1 MANPNIVSV
10 TSIYG
15 ESIGEALTT
24 TVTTDIM
31 TVASNKLLKINYI
44 QVANDDASTLT
55 LVTVAI
61 VKADFTS
68 NGIGSGEDNAA
79 TIYLASTITLP
90 ADDVL
95 VVLDKP
101 IYLMEG
107 DILKG
112 GASAASDLDLFM
124 SYEVIND
131 A

>member
-10 TSIYG
+10 SSIYG

-31 TVASNKLLKINYI
+31 TVASNKLIKINYI
-44 QVANDDASTLT
+44 QVANDDGSTAT
-55 LVTVAI
+55 AVTVAI
-61 VKADFTS
+61 VKAGFTS
-68 NGIGSGEDNAA
+68 DGIGSGEDNAA
-79 TIYLASTITLP
+79 TIYLASTVDLP

-95 VVLDKP
+95 IVLDKP

-107 DILKG
+107 DVLEGCANTATADI
-112 GASAASDLDLFM
+112 FI
-124 SYEVIND
+124 SYEVIDD

>member
-1 MANPNIVSV
+1 MATPNIVSV

-15 ESIGEALTT
+15 ESLGQALTT
-24 TVTTDIM
+24 SVDAVVM
-31 TVASNKLLKINYI
+31 TVATHALVKINYI
-44 QVANDDASTLT
+44 QVANDHASTAT
-55 LVTVAI
+55 AVTVAI
-61 VKADFTS
+61 VKVDFTS
-68 NGIGSGEDNAA
+68 AGIGSGEDNAA
-79 TIYLASTITLP
+79 TIYLVSTVNCP

-107 DILKG
+107 DNLEA
-112 GASAASDLDLFM
+112 GANPATADIFV

>member
-31 TVASNKLLKINYI
+31 TVASNKLVKINYI
-44 QVANDDASTLT
+44 SVTNDHASTPVV
-55 LVTVAI
+55 VTVG
-61 VKADFTS
+61 VNKAGFTS
-68 NGIGSGEDNAA
+68 DGIGSGEDNAA
-79 TIYLASTITLP
+79 TIYLCSTVNLP
-90 ADDVL
+90 SDDLLVL
-95 VVLDKP
+95 LDKP

-107 DILKG
+107 DVLEG
-112 GASAASDLDLFM
+112 GANPATADIFI
-124 SYEVIND
+124 SYEVIDD

>member
-10 TSIYG
+10 SSIYG

-31 TVASNKLLKINYI
+31 TVASNKLVKINFI
-44 QVANDDASTLT
+44 SVTNTHATTAVD
-55 LVTVAI
+55 VTVKI
-61 VKADFTS
+61 VKAGFTS
-68 NGIGSGEDNAA
+68 AGIGSGEDNAGTFA
-79 TIYLASTITLP
+79 LASTVNLP

-95 VVLDKP
+95 IVVDRP
-101 IYLMEG
+101 IYLMET
-107 DILKG
+107 DVLEG
-112 GASAASDLDLFM
+112 GASVATADIFI

>member
-24 TVTTDIM
+24 TIGTDIM
-31 TVASNKLLKINYI
+31 TVASDKLVKINYI
-44 QVANDDASTLT
+44 SVTNDHASTAVV
-55 LVTVAI
+55 VTVAI
-61 VKADFTS
+61 NKAGFTS
-68 NGIGSGEDNAA
+68 DGIGSGEDNAA
-79 TIYLASTITLP
+79 VFMLCSTVALP

-107 DILKG
+107 DVLEA
-112 GASAASDLDLFM
+112 GANPATADIFI
-124 SYEVIND
+124 SYEVIDD

>member
-24 TVTTDIM
+24 TVGTDIM
-31 TVASNKLLKINYI
+31 TVASDKLVKINYI
-44 QVANDDASTLT
+44 SVTNTHASTAVD
-55 LVTVAI
+55 VTVKI
-61 VKADFTS
+61 VKAGFTS
-68 NGIGSGEDNAA
+68 GGIGSGEDNAGTFA
-79 TIYLASTITLP
+79 LCSTVNLP

-95 VVLDKP
+95 IVLDKP

-107 DILKG
+107 DVLEA
-112 GASAASDLDLFM
+112 GANPATADIFI
-124 SYEVIND
+124 SYEVIDD

>member
-44 QVANDDASTLT
+44 SVTNDHASTAT
-55 LVTVAI
+55 VVTVAI
-61 VKADFTS
+61 NKAGFTS
-68 NGIGSGEDNAA
+68 DGIGSGEDNAA
-79 TIYLASTITLP
+79 VIWLASTVTLP

-95 VVLDKP
+95 VVVDKP

-107 DILKG
+107 DVLEA
-112 GASAASDLDLFM
+112 GANPATADIFI
-124 SYEVIND
+124 SYEVIDD

>member
-15 ESIGEALTT
+15 ESLGEALTT
-24 TVTTDIM
+24 TLTTVIM
-31 TVASNKLLKINYI
+31 TVSASALLKINYI
-44 QVANDDASTLT
+44 QIANDHASTAIDC
-55 LVTVAI
+55 TVAI
-61 VKADFTS
+61 TKADFTS
-68 NGIGSGEDNAA
+68 AGVASGDDNAA
-79 TIYLASTITLP
+79 IIYLASTVSCQ

-95 VVLDKP
+95 VVLDTP

-107 DILKG
+107 DNLEA
-112 GASAASDLDLFM
+112 GASAATGDIFV

>member
-15 ESIGEALTT
+15 ESIGQALTT
-24 TVTTDIM
+24 TLTAVVM
-31 TVASNKLLKINYI
+31 TVSTHALVKINYI
-44 QVANDDASTLT
+44 QVANDHATIAVA
-55 LVTVAI
+55 VTVAI
-61 VKADFTS
+61 TKADFTS
-68 NGIGSGEDNAA
+68 AGVASGDDNAA
-79 TIYLASTITLP
+79 IIYLASTINLP
-90 ADDVL
+90 SDDIL

-107 DILKG
+107 DNLEA
-112 GASAASDLDLFM
+112 GANPATADIFV

>member
-15 ESIGEALTT
+15 ESIGQALTT
-24 TVTTDIM
+24 TLTAVVM
-31 TVASNKLLKINYI
+31 TVSTHALVKINYI
-44 QVANDDASTLT
+44 QVANDHATT
-55 LVTVAI
+55 AVAVTVAI
-61 VKADFTS
+61 TKADFTS
-68 NGIGSGEDNAA
+68 AGVASGDDNAA
-79 TIYLASTITLP
+79 IIYLASTINLP
-90 ADDVL
+90 SDDIL

-107 DILKG
+107 DNLEA
-112 GASAASDLDLFM
+112 GADPATADIFV

>member
-15 ESIGEALTT
+15 ESIGQALTT
-24 TVTTDIM
+24 TLTAVVM
-31 TVASNKLLKINYI
+31 TVSTHALVKINYI
-44 QVANDDASTLT
+44 QVANDHATT
-55 LVTVAI
+55 AVAVTVAI
-61 VKADFTS
+61 TKADFTS
-68 NGIGSGEDNAA
+68 AGVGSSDDNAA
-79 TIYLASTITLP
+79 IIFLASTVNLP
-90 ADDVL
+90 ADDIL

-107 DILKG
+107 DNLEA
-112 GASAASDLDLFM
+112 GANPATADIFV

>member
-1 MANPNIVSV
+1 MANPNIVNV

-15 ESIGEALTT
+15 ESLGQALTT
-24 TVTTDIM
+24 SVDAVVM
-31 TVASNKLLKINYI
+31 TVATHALVKINYI
-44 QVANDDASTLT
+44 QVANDHATVATD
-55 LVTVAI
+55 VTVAI
-61 VKADFTS
+61 TKADFTS
-68 NGIGSGEDNAA
+68 AGVASGDDNAA
-79 TIYLASTITLP
+79 IIFLASTVNCP

-107 DILKG
+107 DNLEA
-112 GASAASDLDLFM
+112 GANPATADIFI

>member
-1 MANPNIVSV
+1 MANPNIVAV

-24 TVTTDIM
+24 TLDTAVM
-31 TVASNKLLKINYI
+31 TVASNKLVKINFI
-44 QVANDDASTLT
+44 SVANDHASTAID
-55 LVTVAI
+55 VTVSI
-61 VKADFTS
+61 TKAGFTS
-68 NGIGSGEDNAA
+68 DGIGSGEDNAA
-79 TIYLASTITLP
+79 LIYLCSTVDCP

-107 DILKG
+107 DVLEG
-112 GASAASDLDLFM
+112 GANPATADIFI
-124 SYEVIND
+124 SYEVIDD

>member
-24 TVTTDIM
+24 TIGTDIM
-31 TVASNKLLKINYI
+31 TVASNKLVKINYI
-44 QVANDDASTLT
+44 SVTNDAASALT
-55 LVTVAI
+55 VVTVAI
-61 VKADFTS
+61 NKAGFTS
-68 NGIGSGEDNAA
+68 DGIGSGEDNAA
-79 TIYLASTITLP
+79 VIWLASTVNLP

-95 VVLDKP
+95 VVIDKP

-107 DILKG
+107 DVLEA
-112 GASAASDLDLFM
+112 GANPATADIFI
-124 SYEVIND
+124 SYEVIDD

>member
-15 ESIGEALTT
+15 ESLGQALTT
-24 TVTTDIM
+24 TVTAVVM
-31 TVASNKLLKINYI
+31 TVSSSALVKINYI
-44 QVANDDASTLT
+44 QVANDHATVAT
-55 LVTVAI
+55 AVTVAI
-61 VKADFTS
+61 TKADFTS
-68 NGIGSGEDNAA
+68 AGVASGDDNAA
-79 TIYLASTITLP
+79 IIYLASTINLP
-90 ADDVL
+90 SDDIL

-107 DILKG
+107 DNLEA
-112 GASAASDLDLFM
+112 GADPATADIFV

>member
-1 MANPNIVSV
+1 MANPNIIAV

-31 TVASNKLLKINYI
+31 TVAANKLVKINYI

-55 LVTVAI
+55 VVTVAI
-61 VKADFTS
+61 VKAGFTS
-68 NGIGSGEDNAA
+68 DGIGAGEDNAA
-79 TIYLASTITLP
+79 TIYLASTIDLP
-90 ADDVL
+90 ADDTL

-107 DILKG
+107 DVLEA
-112 GASAASDLDLFM
+112 GANPATADIFI
-124 SYEVIND
+124 SYEVIDD

>member
-44 QVANDDASTLT
+44 QVANDHATT
-55 LVTVAI
+55 TTVVTVAI
-61 VKADFTS
+61 VKAGFTS
-68 NGIGSGEDNAA
+68 AGIGSGEDNAA
-79 TIYLASTITLP
+79 TIYLCSTVDCP

-107 DILKG
+107 DVLEA
-112 GASAASDLDLFM
+112 GANPATADIFI